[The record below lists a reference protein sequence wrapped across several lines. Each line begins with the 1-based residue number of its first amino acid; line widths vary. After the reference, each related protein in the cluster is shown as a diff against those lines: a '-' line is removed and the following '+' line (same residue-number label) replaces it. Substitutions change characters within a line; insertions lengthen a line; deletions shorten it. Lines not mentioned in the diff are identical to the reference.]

1 MRQYETYKDTGI
13 EWIGKVPSHWE
24 LSKLKH
30 NFHIYAGATPKTGE
44 KANWDGDI
52 CWITPADYKTKDKYV
67 SRGQRNISQI
77 GYNSCNTQIVPK
89 GSLIVSKRAPIGTVA
104 ISSNPLCT
112 NQGCLSCVPL
122 NANVT
127 YYYYCASIAT
137 EIFDLFGSG
146 TTFKEISANAFA
158 NIKFPCPPL
167 KEQNEIA
174 TYLDTYTN
182 KIDIIIKAREKKIQL
197 LEELKT
203 SIITMAVIK
212 GVKKDVETKDSGIA
226 WIGTIP
232 AHWESSIFKRFLRE
246 PMKYGANESAES
258 DNRDYPRYIRITDI
272 DSEGNLKDETFKSLP
287 MNKAQDYLL
296 EKGDVLFARSG
307 ATVGKTYIHKGDTL
321 ACYAGYLIKA
331 KCNNKLLPEYLFL
344 YTQTG
349 AYENWKNSIYIQ
361 STIQNIGAD
370 KYSYMPIVVPPINE
384 QEEIVSFVKKRI
396 EIINDNIT
404 KAYRE
409 IELIKEYRS
418 SLITEVVTGKRK
430 II

>member
-1 MRQYETYKDTGI
+1 M
-13 EWIGKVPSHWE
+13 
-24 LSKLKH
+24 
-30 NFHIYAGATPKTGE
+30 
-44 KANWDGDI
+44 
-52 CWITPADYKTKDKYV
+52 
-67 SRGQRNISQI
+67 
-77 GYNSCNTQIVPK
+77 
-89 GSLIVSKRAPIGTVA
+89 
-104 ISSNPLCT
+104 
-112 NQGCLSCVPL
+112 
-122 NANVT
+122 
-127 YYYYCASIAT
+127 
-137 EIFDLFGSG
+137 
-146 TTFKEISANAFA
+146 
-158 NIKFPCPPL
+158 
-167 KEQNEIA
+167 
-174 TYLDTYTN
+174 DTYTN

-349 AYENWKNSIYIQ
+349 AYENWKNSIFIQ